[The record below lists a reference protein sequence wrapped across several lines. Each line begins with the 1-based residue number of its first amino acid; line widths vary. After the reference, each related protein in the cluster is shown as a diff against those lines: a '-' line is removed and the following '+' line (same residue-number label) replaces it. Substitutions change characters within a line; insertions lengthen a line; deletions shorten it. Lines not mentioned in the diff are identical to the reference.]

1 MIGTLKHL
9 LNSTDILTVIICA
22 TFFLYLLALVLSYR
36 LFKSNKKFIKVWR
49 VMCFAPLVVAIIH
62 FVVFTSGSAMLQ
74 VLPAYISVYIQGLLC
89 ALLPLLTKKYKIF
102 KYVALAFIIICLVF
116 SIFPLY
122 AQKTANFTRQ
132 SMSEAYVSLCDYLEE
147 NYVLSEWKKVD
158 YEKLKNDGL
167 ELIEEAEKTG
177 DKDKYYTALFNLVN
191 SFHDGHAGISFY
203 NTENDY
209 VIEKIKSFNDYGL
222 SLMLLDDG
230 SVIAVNVAEN
240 LETKNGDSIIKWDG
254 IPVSEAIENV
264 DLPIVE
270 GTIENEKIQKTFY
283 LAGVGD
289 ETVKVT
295 YINSN
300 GEENTEILKKID
312 SEYPTALKA
321 FGTFTHSRNDEYMC
335 KILEDDIGYLRVTE
349 EEIDV
354 FSDTFSYLTGDHTV
368 AREKFRKD
376 LRKLKNQGMTKL
388 IIDIRNNA
396 GGFDE
401 VSMAL
406 TSLFTDEKMY
416 AFSLGVKD
424 GETLKSVDDR
434 YVIADGEFK
443 DLEILVLTSMS
454 CGSAGDGL
462 VLYLSRLENVTV
474 AGITNPSGI
483 NQETGGSVYM
493 PENVI
498 VSFPVGLIL
507 DENGNPNIDLDET
520 RQSRTPVDVKI
531 PLDRESA
538 LKIFNGED
546 YELNWAVEYLNR

>member
-1 MIGTLKHL
+1 MLGILKHL
-9 LNSTDILTVIICA
+9 LNSTDILTVIISLA
-22 TFFLYLLALVLSYR
+22 LFLCLFALVLSYR
-36 LFKSNKKFIKVWR
+36 LLKNNEKFIKVWR
-49 VMCFAPLVVAIIH
+49 LMCFTPLIVAIIH
-62 FVVFTSGSAMLQ
+62 FIVFTSGSAVIQ
-74 VLPAYISVYIQGLLC
+74 VLPVYLSVYVLGVLN
-89 ALLPLLTKKYKIF
+89 ALLPLFIKKNKLFKFGSIF
-102 KYVALAFIIICLVF
+102 CIVIGFVF
-116 SIFPLY
+116 SVLPLY

-132 SMSEAYVSLCDYLEE
+132 TMSEAYVSLCDYLEE

-158 YEKLKNDGL
+158 YEKLKSDGL
-167 ELIEEAEKTG
+167 ELIKEAEKTG
-177 DKDKYYTALFNLVN
+177 DKDKYYSALFNLVN

-203 NTENDY
+203 NTEDDY
-209 VIEKIKSFNDYGL
+209 MLEKIKSFNNYGI

-240 LETKNGDSIIKWDG
+240 LRIKNGDSIIKWDG

-264 DLPIVE
+264 DLPIIE

-283 LAGVGD
+283 LAGVGA

-295 YINSN
+295 YINSK
-300 GEENTEILKKID
+300 GEEKSEILKKLD

-321 FGTFTHSRNDEYMC
+321 FGTFTHSRYDEYMC
-335 KILEDDIGYLRVTE
+335 KMLENNIGYLRVTK
-349 EEIDV
+349 EEIDA
-354 FSDTFSYLTGDHTV
+354 FSDTFSYLTGNHIV
-368 AREKFRKD
+368 AREKFRED

-401 VSMAL
+401 VSTAL
-406 TSLFTDEKMY
+406 TSLFTDEEIY

-424 GETLKSVDDR
+424 GKTLKSVDDR
-434 YVIADGEFK
+434 YVIPDGEFK
-443 DLEILVLTSMS
+443 DLEILVLTSMR

-474 AGITNPSGI
+474 AGITNPLGI
-483 NQETGGSVYM
+483 NQETGGNVYM

-498 VSFPVGLIL
+498 ISFPVGLIL

-546 YELNWAVEYLNR
+546 YELEWAVEYLK